1 MSNLDQ
7 FRTKFGKALMELIG
21 TALLVFT
28 IQIVSA
34 AGKSLLLAPVAI
46 GGTLMMIVYA
56 GGPIS
61 GGHYNPAVSLA
72 VQLRG
77 NMSWG
82 EMILYWLYQLVGAY
96 LGAVLGGI
104 VAGGG
109 GAAWTVV
116 TAGTGV
122 SLTRAYLAELI
133 VTFTLCLVMLCVT
146 THGGARDNSYYGAAI
161 GLVVLVGGITVG
173 PISGGAFNP
182 AVVLGLA
189 VAKSLHLTWYAIGVV
204 LTNLL
209 GGILAAM
216 AFYMVAGPEEFT
228 STTSMNNHHHRGIGE
243 TTPLVGV

>member
-28 IQIVSA
+28 IQVVSA
-34 AGKSLLLAPVAI
+34 GTSLLAPLAI

-77 NMSWG
+77 KMSWS

-109 GAAWTVV
+109 AWTVV

-133 VTFTLCLVMLCVT
+133 VTFTLCLVVLCVA
-146 THGGARDNSYYGAAI
+146 THRGAGDNSYYGAAI

-189 VAKSLHLTWYAIGVV
+189 VAKSLHLTWYTIGVV

-216 AFYMVAGPEEFT
+216 AFYMVAGPDEFT
-228 STTSMNNHHHRGIGE
+228 STTSMNNHHHRGVGE